1 MKFRFIDKLDD
12 IVKTYNKKIHRMTKL
27 SPEEGEKQENSIHI
41 QQMHENYYNKV
52 KPTKRIRFR
61 IKDLVRISRSRLTFA
76 RGYDRKSQEEIYRI
90 VKIIKKFPR
99 VLYQIETLDG
109 EEVIGHFYQEQ
120 LTRVIDQD
128 QYLIKKVLRK
138 SNGRAFVKF
147 VGYEKPEW
155 ISQKDISAHKD
166 IG

>member
-90 VKIIKKFPR
+90 VKMEKKLLGIFTKSS
-99 VLYQIETLDG
+99 L
-109 EEVIGHFYQEQ
+109 QE
-120 LTRVIDQD
+120 
-128 QYLIKKVLRK
+128 
-138 SNGRAFVKF
+138 
-147 VGYEKPEW
+147 
-155 ISQKDISAHKD
+155 
-166 IG
+166 